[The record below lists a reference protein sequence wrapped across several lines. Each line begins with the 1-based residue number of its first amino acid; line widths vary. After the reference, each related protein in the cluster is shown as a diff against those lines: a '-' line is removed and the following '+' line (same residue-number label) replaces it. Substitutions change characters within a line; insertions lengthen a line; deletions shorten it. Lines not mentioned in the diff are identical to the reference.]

1 MCATVAS
8 SPPRGGRR
16 PLPYP
21 RSGYPAPAQRGG
33 PMPYTIARWIVGVI
47 FRFLWRPR
55 IEGLEHVPAD
65 GPVIIASN
73 HLSFIDSVVIPLA
86 VPRRVRFLAKAE
98 YFTGRGVRGRL
109 TALFFRLIDAV
120 PVERTGNRDSMR
132 SLESALG
139 VLREGSA
146 FGIYPE
152 GTRSRDGR
160 LYRGRT
166 GVGWLA
172 LTSAAPVV
180 PVALT
185 GTDRV
190 QPVGANRLRVR
201 PVTITFGAPID
212 PGTYRGLPAGRA
224 RRELTDEVMDR
235 IAALSPQVRADVYN
249 EPTGG
254 SDEIDANTV

>member
-1 MCATVAS
+1 V
-8 SPPRGGRR
+8 
-16 PLPYP
+16 
-21 RSGYPAPAQRGG
+21 GY
-33 PMPYTIARWIVGVI
+33 TLTRWIAGVI
-47 FRFLWRPR
+47 FRVVWRPR
-55 IEGLEHVPAD
+55 VFGVEHVPTS
-65 GPVIIASN
+65 GPVIIAGN

-98 YFTGRGVRGRL
+98 YFEGRGLRGRGI
-109 TALFFRLIDAV
+109 ALFFHLIDAV
-120 PVERTGNRDSMR
+120 PVRRTGNRDSMR
-132 SLESALG
+132 SLELALE
-139 VLREGSA
+139 VLREGTA

-190 QPVGANRLRVR
+190 QPVGSNRLRVR

-212 PGTYRGLPAGRA
+212 PGAYRGLPAGRA
-224 RRELTDEVMDR
+224 RRELTDEVMNR
-235 IAALSPQVRADVYN
+235 IAALSRQVRADVYN
-249 EPTGG
+249 EPAGG
-254 SDEIDANTV
+254 SDEVDANSV